1 MLNLLEG
8 VGMTQLLSR
17 LGGSLVAIVTP
28 FRDTQL
34 DETALATLCRRQI
47 EAGTGALVVCGST
60 GEASCLSTAEYRRAV
75 RAVVAAAAGRVPVI
89 AGCTS
94 PATTSAIL
102 LADEARQAGADALL
116 LAAPPYNKPTQEGVF
131 AHVRAVSH
139 AACLPVMLYDVPSR
153 VGIAIADD
161 TIARLFE
168 AELIFA
174 LKDATA
180 DLSRPPRLRACCGD
194 GLLQFTGEDAT
205 AAAYRAMGGVGCV
218 SVTANVAP
226 ALCAALHA
234 AWDQR
239 DLAGFAAIRDLLDPL
254 HRALF
259 AEGNPIPVKAAMEL
273 LELCSSAVRLPLTRA
288 TPATREGLARVFP
301 TIMLA
306 EQRAGGRLR
315 YALAS

>member
-1 MLNLLEG
+1 METTAMTNVLSCLN
-8 VGMTQLLSR
+8 
-17 LGGSLVAIVTP
+17 GSLVAIVTP

-34 DETALATLCRRQI
+34 DASALAALCRRQI
-47 EAGTGALVVCGST
+47 EAGTAALVVCGST
-60 GEASCLSTAEYRRAV
+60 GEASCLNAAEYLLAV
-75 RAVVAAAAGRVPVI
+75 RVAVDAAAGRAPVI
-89 AGCTS
+89 AGCT
-94 PATTSAIL
+94 ATATSTAIL
-102 LADEARQAGADALL
+102 LANAARDAGAAALL

-131 AHVRAVSH
+131 AHVRAIGH
-139 AACLPVMLYDVPSR
+139 AACLPIMLYDIPGR
-153 VGIAIADD
+153 VGIGITDD

-180 DLSRPPRLRACCGD
+180 DLSRPPRLRARCGD

-205 AAAYRAMGGVGCV
+205 AAAYRAMGGAGCV

-226 ALCAALHA
+226 ALCASLHA
-234 AWDQR
+234 AWDRR
-239 DLAGFAAIRDLLDPL
+239 DIASFAATRDLLDPL

-259 AEGNPIPVKAAMEL
+259 TESNPIPVKAALEL

-288 TPATREGLARVFP
+288 TPATREALARVLP
-301 TIMLA
+301 AIMLA
-306 EQRAGGRLR
+306 EHRAGGKVR

>member
-1 MLNLLEG
+1 
-8 VGMTQLLSR
+8 MTNGLSR

-28 FRDTQL
+28 IRDTDL
-34 DETALATLCRRQI
+34 DASALMSLCRRQI
-47 EAGTGALVVCGST
+47 EAGTAALVVCGST
-60 GEASCLSTAEYRRAV
+60 GEASCLNAAEYQLAV
-75 RAVVAAAAGRVPVI
+75 RVTVEAAAGRVPVI
-89 AGCTS
+89 AGCTAA
-94 PATTSAIL
+94 ATSTAML
-102 LADEARQAGADALL
+102 LANTARDAGADALL

-131 AHVRAVSH
+131 AHVRAISH
-139 AACLPVMLYDVPSR
+139 AACLPIMLYNIPSR
-153 VGIAIADD
+153 VGIGIADD
-161 TIARLFE
+161 TIARLFD

-180 DLSRPPRLRACCGD
+180 DLSRPPRLRARCGD

-205 AAAYRAMGGVGCV
+205 AAAYRAMGGAGCV

-234 AWDQR
+234 AWDRR
-239 DLAGFAAIRDLLDPL
+239 DIATFAATRDLLDPL

-259 AEGNPIPVKAAMEL
+259 AESNPIPVKAALEL

-288 TPATREGLARVFP
+288 TPATREGLSHLLPAP
-301 TIMLA
+301 MLA
-306 EQRAGGRLR
+306 EQRAGGKLR

>member
-1 MLNLLEG
+1 METTAMTNVLSCLN
-8 VGMTQLLSR
+8 
-17 LGGSLVAIVTP
+17 GSLVAIVTP

-34 DETALATLCRRQI
+34 DASALAALCRRQI
-47 EAGTGALVVCGST
+47 EAGTAALVVCGST
-60 GEASCLSTAEYRRAV
+60 GEASCLNTAEYLLAV
-75 RAVVAAAAGRVPVI
+75 RVAVDAAAGRAPVI
-89 AGCTS
+89 AGCT
-94 PATTSAIL
+94 ATATSTAIL
-102 LADEARQAGADALL
+102 LANAARDAGAAALL

-131 AHVRAVSH
+131 AHVRAIGH
-139 AACLPVMLYDVPSR
+139 AACLPIMLYDIPGR
-153 VGIAIADD
+153 VGIGITDD

-180 DLSRPPRLRACCGD
+180 DLSRPPRLRARCGD

-205 AAAYRAMGGVGCV
+205 AAAYRAMGGAGCV

-226 ALCAALHA
+226 ALCASLHA
-234 AWDQR
+234 AWDRR
-239 DLAGFAAIRDLLDPL
+239 DIASFAATRDLLDPL

-259 AEGNPIPVKAAMEL
+259 TESNPIPVKAALEL

-288 TPATREGLARVFP
+288 TPATREALARVLP
-301 TIMLA
+301 AIMLA
-306 EQRAGGRLR
+306 EHRAGGKVR

>member
-1 MLNLLEG
+1 MEG
-8 VGMTQLLSR
+8 IAMTSALSR

-28 FRDTQL
+28 FRDNDL
-34 DETALATLCRRQI
+34 DERALAALCRRQI
-47 EAGTGALVVCGST
+47 EAGTAALVVCGST
-60 GEASCLSTAEYRRAV
+60 GEASCLKPAEYRLAV
-75 RAVVAAAAGRVPVI
+75 QTTVEAAAGRVPVI
-89 AGCTS
+89 AGCTA
-94 PATTSAIL
+94 PATATAIL

-139 AACLPVMLYDVPSR
+139 AACLPIMLYDIPGRS
-153 VGIAIADD
+153 GIDITDD
-161 TIARLFE
+161 TIGRLFE

-180 DLSRPPRLRACCGD
+180 DLSRPPRLRARCGD
-194 GLLQFTGEDAT
+194 GLLQFTGEDAS
-205 AAAYRAMGGVGCV
+205 AAAHRAMGGGGGV

-234 AWDQR
+234 AWEQR
-239 DLAGFAAIRDLLDPL
+239 DIGRFATIRDLLDPL

-259 AEGNPIPVKAAMEL
+259 AESNPIPVKAAMEL
-273 LELCSSAVRLPLTRA
+273 LELCSGAVRLPLTRA
-288 TPATREGLARVFP
+288 TQATREGLARLLP
-301 TIMLA
+301 AIMLA
-306 EQRAGGRLR
+306 EQRAGAKPR

>member
-1 MLNLLEG
+1 
-8 VGMTQLLSR
+8 MTQTLSR

-28 FRDTQL
+28 FRDTRL
-34 DETALATLCRRQI
+34 DVAALAALCRRQI
-47 EAGTGALVVCGST
+47 DAGTGALVVCGST
-60 GEASCLSTAEYRRAV
+60 GEASCLNTAEYRGAV
-75 RAVVAAAAGRVPVI
+75 RAAVEAAAGRVPVI
-89 AGCTS
+89 AGCTA

-102 LADEARQAGADALL
+102 LADEARQAGAAALL
-116 LAAPPYNKPTQEGVF
+116 LAAPPYNKPTQDGVF

-139 AACLPVMLYDVPSR
+139 AACLPIMLYDIPGR
-153 VGIAIADD
+153 VGIGIADE
-161 TIARLFE
+161 TIARLFD

-180 DLSRPPRLRACCGD
+180 DLSRPPRLRARCGD

-205 AAAYRAMGGVGCV
+205 AAAYRAMGGAGCV
-218 SVTANVAP
+218 SVTANVVP

-239 DLAGFAAIRDLLDPL
+239 DLARFAAIRDLLDPL

-259 AEGNPIPVKAAMEL
+259 AESNPIPVKAAMEL
-273 LELCSSAVRLPLTRA
+273 LELCSGAVRLPLTRA
-288 TPATREGLARVFP
+288 TQATREGLARVLP
-301 TIMLA
+301 AIMSA
-306 EQRAGGRLR
+306 EQRASGSVR

>member
-1 MLNLLEG
+1 METTA
-8 VGMTQLLSR
+8 MTSALSH

-34 DETALATLCRRQI
+34 DATSLAALCRRQI
-47 EAGTGALVVCGST
+47 DAGTAALVVCGST
-60 GEASCLSTAEYRRAV
+60 GEAACLNAAEYLLAV
-75 RAVVAAAAGRVPVI
+75 RVAVDAAAGRVPVI
-89 AGCTS
+89 AGCTA
-94 PATTSAIL
+94 PATSTAIL
-102 LADEARQAGADALL
+102 LANAARDAGAAALL

-131 AHVRAVSH
+131 AHVRAISH
-139 AACLPVMLYDVPSR
+139 AACLPIMLYDIPGR
-153 VGIAIADD
+153 VGIAITDD

-180 DLSRPPRLRACCGD
+180 DLSRPPRLRARCGD

-205 AAAYRAMGGVGCV
+205 AAAYRAMGGAGCV

-234 AWDQR
+234 AWDRR
-239 DLAGFAAIRDLLDPL
+239 DIAGFAATRDLLDPL

-259 AEGNPIPVKAAMEL
+259 VESNPIPVKAALEL

-288 TPATREGLARVFP
+288 TPATREALARILP
-301 TIMLA
+301 AIMRA
-306 EQRAGGRLR
+306 EQRAGGKLR